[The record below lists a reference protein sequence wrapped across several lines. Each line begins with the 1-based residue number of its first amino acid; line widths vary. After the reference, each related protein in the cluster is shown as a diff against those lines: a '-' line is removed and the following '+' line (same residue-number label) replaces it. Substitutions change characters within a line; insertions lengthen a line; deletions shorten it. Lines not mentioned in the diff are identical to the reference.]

1 MKLLI
6 TGSRR
11 ATAQD
16 YARLAAAIQKYA
28 AGATAILHGGAQGA
42 DQLAEQYAQAHGLP
56 TVVIRPDYD
65 QWPAKVAP
73 LKRNHQLVDLADGV
87 IALYKGKRKGGTAYT
102 ARLAQDAG
110 KLMVELYDGG
120 AQTPGEQ
127 LGLEL

>member
-28 AGATAILHGGAQGA
+28 PQATEILHGGAIGA
-42 DQLAEQYAQAHGLP
+42 DQLADQYAQAQGLP
-56 TVVIRPDYD
+56 VTVIRPDYA

-87 IALYKGKRKGGTAYT
+87 IALYKDKRKGGTAYT
-102 ARLAQDAG
+102 AKLAQEAG
-110 KLMVELYDGG
+110 KLLVELHDGG
-120 AQTPGEQ
+120 ELKPAGQ
-127 LGLEL
+127 LSMPL

>member
-16 YARLAAAIQKYA
+16 YARLAAAIKKYA
-28 AGATAILHGGAQGA
+28 PEATTILHGGAQGA

-56 TVVIRPDYD
+56 TVVIRPDYN

-73 LKRNHQLVDLADGV
+73 LKRNHELVDLADGV

-102 ARLAQDAG
+102 AKLAQDAG
-110 KLMVELYDGG
+110 KLLVELYDGG
-120 AQTPGEQ
+120 AQMPGEQ

>member
-6 TGSRR
+6 TGSRK

-16 YARLAAAIQKYA
+16 YARLAAAIQKHA
-28 AGATAILHGGAQGA
+28 PEATTILHGGAQGA
-42 DQLAEQYAQAHGLP
+42 DQLAEQYAQAHALP
-56 TVVIRPDYD
+56 TVVIRPDYE

-73 LKRNHQLVDLADGV
+73 LKRNNELVDLADGV

-102 ARLAQDAG
+102 AKLAQDAG
-110 KLMVELYDGG
+110 KLLVELYDGG

-127 LGLEL
+127 LGLGL

>member
-16 YARLAAAIQKYA
+16 YAGLAAAIQKYA
-28 AGATAILHGGAQGA
+28 PQASEILHGGAIGA
-42 DQLAEQYAQAHGLP
+42 DQLAEQYARAQGLP
-56 TVVIRPDYD
+56 VTVIRPDYT

-73 LKRNHQLVDLADGV
+73 LKRNHDLVALADGV

-102 ARLAQDAG
+102 AKLAQDAG
-110 KLMVELYDGG
+110 KLLVELHDSGEY
-120 AQTPGEQ
+120 TPGEQ
-127 LGLEL
+127 LSMPM

>member
-11 ATAQD
+11 ATTQD
-16 YARLAAAIQKYA
+16 YAGLAAAIQKYA
-28 AGATAILHGGAQGA
+28 PGATTILHGGAQGA

-56 TVVIRPDYD
+56 TVVIRPDYE

-102 ARLAQDAG
+102 AKLAQDAS
-110 KLMVELYDGG
+110 KLLVELYDGG
-120 AQTPGEQ
+120 AQTPGAQ

>member
-16 YARLAAAIQKYA
+16 YAGLAAAIQKHA
-28 AGATAILHGGAQGA
+28 PEARTILHGGAQGA

-73 LKRNHQLVDLADGV
+73 LKRNHELVDLADGV

-102 ARLAQDAG
+102 AKLAQDAG
-110 KLMVELYDGG
+110 KLLVELYDGG

-127 LGLEL
+127 LGLGL

>member
-16 YARLAAAIQKYA
+16 YAGLAAAIQKYA
-28 AGATAILHGGAQGA
+28 PGATTILHGGAQGA

-56 TVVIRPDYD
+56 TVVIRPDYE

-73 LKRNHQLVDLADGV
+73 LKRNHELVDLADGV

-102 ARLAQDAG
+102 AKLAQDAG
-110 KLMVELYDGG
+110 KLLVELYDGG
-120 AQTPGEQ
+120 AQMPGEQ

>member
-16 YARLAAAIQKYA
+16 YAGLAAAIQKYA
-28 AGATAILHGGAQGA
+28 PGATTILHGGAQGA

-56 TVVIRPDYD
+56 TVVIRPDYE

-102 ARLAQDAG
+102 AKLAQDAG
-110 KLMVELYDGG
+110 KLLVELYDGG
-120 AQTPGEQ
+120 AQMPGEQ